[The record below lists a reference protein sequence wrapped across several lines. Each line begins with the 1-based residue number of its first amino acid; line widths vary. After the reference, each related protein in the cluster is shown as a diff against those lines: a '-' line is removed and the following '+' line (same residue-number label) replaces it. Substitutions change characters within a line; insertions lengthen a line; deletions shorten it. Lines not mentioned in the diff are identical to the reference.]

1 MSYITIHDQPGE
13 HKFNAYFPGI
23 AAKQQG
29 VALAFVTPFKCVIS
43 NVDYRPGSV
52 AWLLA
57 DGTNYCNLVLLNKG
71 VNGTAS
77 VVSLGTIVGSPTAD
91 IVPIGSAKTLYAG
104 GTTQYPA
111 NTVFVGSVGTIG
123 AGSVAVP
130 AGFIEVTF
138 KAC

>member
-1 MSYITIHDQPGE
+1 MSYLTIHDQPGD
-13 HKFNAYFPGI
+13 HKFVAQFPGI

-29 VALAFVTPFKCVIS
+29 YALTFVTPFKCVLGS
-43 NVDYRPGSV
+43 VDYRPGSV

-57 DGTNYCNLVLLNKG
+57 DATNYCNLVLLNLG
-71 VNGTAS
+71 VNGTATP
-77 VVSLGTIVGSPTAD
+77 VALGTIVGSYAAN
-91 IVPIGSAKTLYAG
+91 ICPIGSAKSLYAG

-111 NTVFVGSVGTIG
+111 NTVFVGSVGTIA

-130 AGFIEVTF
+130 AGFVETTF